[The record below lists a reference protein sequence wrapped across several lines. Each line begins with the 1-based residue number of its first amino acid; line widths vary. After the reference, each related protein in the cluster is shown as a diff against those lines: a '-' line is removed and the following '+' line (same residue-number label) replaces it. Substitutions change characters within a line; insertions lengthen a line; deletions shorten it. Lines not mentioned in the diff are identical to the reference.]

1 VFLNFYLT
9 VLQDFKDPTVGV
21 IELRRGNKVFGYGWL
36 VFKDNENVY
45 VMTSSSVLR
54 LIKSHQVDNAL
65 EIRVLPG
72 NDEPANYD
80 ATVTN
85 DDFVAVR
92 SNEDSALDY
101 VVLKLKTSR
110 ILHELPLQV
119 SKASPEPGEIV
130 VLPEVDM
137 KIGLPW
143 EFNTPWPF
151 TVQPYPED
159 LVDWLKS
166 SGSSSSSNIPTPSCE
181 PSINFDDAKDLKQII
196 IAIIKAS
203 SKPGLPILKDRDLQ
217 VAGMCSSIVFI
228 NWGKSK
234 EPFIC
239 FGVSMPRIIDDIRR
253 KKPSEAKKWFPNY
266 FD

>member
-9 VLQDFKDPTVGV
+9 GRKYFGDPTFHGV
-21 IELRRGNKVFGYGWL
+21 IELRRGNKLFGYGWL

-45 VMTSSSVLR
+45 VMTRNSVLR
-54 LIKSHQVDNAL
+54 LIKSGQVDNAL
-65 EIRVLPG
+65 EIRVSRTI
-72 NDEPANYD
+72 DESANYD

-85 DDFVAVR
+85 DDFVAAR

-110 ILHELPLQV
+110 IVQELPLQV
-119 SKASPEPGEIV
+119 SKASPEPGETV
-130 VLPEVDM
+130 LLPEVNT
-137 KIGLPW
+137 IFPLPW
-143 EFNTPWPF
+143 QF

-166 SGSSSSSNIPTPSCE
+166 SGSSSCSNIPTPSCE
-181 PSINFDDAKDLKQII
+181 PSINFDEAKDLKQII
-196 IAIIKAS
+196 ISIPYVT
-203 SKPGLPILKDRDLQ
+203 SKPGLPIFKHLDYQ
-217 VAGMCSSIVFI
+217 VAGMYSSAVFI
-228 NWGKSK
+228 NRGEKK
-234 EPFIC
+234 ERLTSFA
-239 FGVSMPRIIDDIRR
+239 VSMPIIIDDIRR

>member
-1 VFLNFYLT
+1 MFLNFYLT
-9 VLQDFKDPTVGV
+9 GRKYFGDPTFHGV
-21 IELRRGNKVFGYGWL
+21 IELRRGNKLFGSGWL

-45 VMTSSSVLR
+45 VMTSNSVLR
-54 LIKSHQVDNAL
+54 LIKSDEVDNAL
-65 EIRVLPG
+65 EIRVSRV
-72 NDEPANYD
+72 NKPANYD

-101 VVLKLKTSR
+101 VVLKLKTSH
-110 ILHELPLQV
+110 IVQELPLQV

-130 VLPEVDM
+130 LLPEVYSTITWTWRFPM
-137 KIGLPW
+137 SSRIP
-143 EFNTPWPF
+143 
-151 TVQPYPED
+151 VQPYPED
-159 LVDWLKS
+159 LVDWLKN

-196 IAIIKAS
+196 IAISDIF
-203 SKPGLPILKDRDLQ
+203 SKPGLLIFKDLDCQ
-217 VAGMCSSIVFI
+217 VAGMCSSTVFI
-228 NWGKSK
+228 NRGKKK
-234 EPFIC
+234 EHFISFC
-239 FGVSMPRIIDDIRR
+239 VSMPRIIDDIRR

>member
-1 VFLNFYLT
+1 MFLNFYLT
-9 VLQDFKDPTVGV
+9 AEQLVVGPIVGV
-21 IELRRGNKVFGYGWL
+21 IQLRRGNRRFGYGWL

-45 VMTSSSVLR
+45 VMTSNSVLR

-65 EIRVLPG
+65 EIRVSRF
-72 NDEPANYD
+72 NDEAANYD

-101 VVLKLKTSR
+101 VVLKLKISC
-110 ILHELPLQV
+110 IVQELPPHV
-119 SKASPEPGEIV
+119 SKASPEPGEII
-130 VLPEVDM
+130 VLVTDVDSNPTM
-137 KIGLPW
+137 SFAIPM
-143 EFNTPWPF
+143 
-151 TVQPYPED
+151 QPYPED

-181 PSINFDDAKDLKQII
+181 PSINFDDAKYLKQII
-196 IAIIKAS
+196 TVIPGGS
-203 SKPGLPILKDRDLQ
+203 CKPGLPIFKDLDGQ
-217 VAGMCSSIVFI
+217 VAGMCSSAVLI
-228 NWGKSK
+228 NRGEKK
-234 EPFIC
+234 NFFFC
-239 FGVSMPRIIDDIRR
+239 TFAVSMPRIIDDIRR